1 MGAYFDPASGK
12 MIAGKV
18 VGVGHT
24 ANGDTIAL
32 AVTEAVGRCQNK
44 RYKASPLVELKKLFE
59 EFPQLKSDSWSVGEH
74 PVSPLIEL
82 YVQEVFR

>member
-12 MIAGKV
+12 MIAGKMV
-18 VGVGHT
+18 SGGK
-24 ANGDTIAL
+24 AASGNEITIA
-32 AVTEAVGRCQNK
+32 VEEAVFRAQNK
-44 RYKASPLVELKKLFE
+44 KYGSARKELAKLFQTY
-59 EFPQLKSDSWSVGEH
+59 PQLKSDSWAVGQH